1 LVSLIQ
7 QYEFNTNPG
16 PYFVPRNALP
26 ETEPQ
31 SYPVRFIA
39 FYLPQFHAVPE
50 NDQWWGKGFTE
61 WTNVTKALPQYVGH
75 FQPRLPADL
84 GFYDASTLKALEAQ
98 AELARLGGVYGF
110 CIHDYWF
117 GGRKILEAP
126 VTVLLDNPQIKLNF
140 CLCWANESW
149 SRRWDG
155 LENELLLKQEHS
167 PEDDLRYAESV
178 VRAFR
183 DERYIR
189 IDGRPLLLIY
199 RPGIM
204 PDPRAT
210 VDRWREYFISA
221 GCGDPYIVMVQ
232 AFGDSDP
239 RPYGMDAAAGF
250 PPHKVGWNLP
260 DCSGYL
266 QLFAASSRVYVSSYD
281 EMASAEIA
289 ARTTE
294 YRMFPGVC
302 PSWDNEARKPKRG
315 QSFIG
320 STPQKYGD
328 WLASAAAFA
337 GAQGT
342 ADEKIVFINAWN
354 EWAEG
359 TYLEPDRHFGFAYL
373 SETRRVLDN
382 LSAPPG
388 QERPRPAAPVV
399 DSRSAPRIS
408 FRNRIRNKLS
418 RTLRLS

>member
-1 LVSLIQ
+1 
-7 QYEFNTNPG
+7 
-16 PYFVPRNALP
+16 
-26 ETEPQ
+26 
-31 SYPVRFIA
+31 
-39 FYLPQFHAVPE
+39 
-50 NDQWWGKGFTE
+50 
-61 WTNVTKALPQYVGH
+61 
-75 FQPRLPADL
+75 
-84 GFYDASTLKALEAQ
+84 
-98 AELARLGGVYGF
+98 
-110 CIHDYWF
+110 
-117 GGRKILEAP
+117 
-126 VTVLLDNPQIKLNF
+126 
-140 CLCWANESW
+140 
-149 SRRWDG
+149 
-155 LENELLLKQEHS
+155 
-167 PEDDLRYAESV
+167 
-178 VRAFR
+178 
-183 DERYIR
+183 
-189 IDGRPLLLIY
+189 
-199 RPGIM
+199 
-204 PDPRAT
+204 
-210 VDRWREYFISA
+210 
-221 GCGDPYIVMVQ
+221 
-232 AFGDSDP
+232 
-239 RPYGMDAAAGF
+239 
-250 PPHKVGWNLP
+250 
-260 DCSGYL
+260 
-266 QLFAASSRVYVSSYD
+266 
-281 EMASAEIA
+281 MASAEIA